1 MTYEAPS
8 DDAVMQEASGSDE
21 REWPCLLRATGG
33 NEDKKIKLSTV
44 VRPPLWIAWA
54 MLTPRPQV
62 QPADYT
68 SFTTSYGAVLKG
80 AMTSLRKKRK
90 QKRKPDA
97 VKKAGASGGAAGAG
111 RATFVPRLPKVVGPR
126 RGAGAAK
133 RDRAVKRRARE
144 LAKLVA
150 RKKRDRVV

>member
-1 MTYEAPS
+1 M
-8 DDAVMQEASGSDE
+8 
-21 REWPCLLRATGG
+21 TGG
-33 NEDKKIKLSTV
+33 NGPVSCERRAGAKTRRSSSRQSC
-44 VRPPLWIAWA
+44 VRPLRIAWT

-97 VKKAGASGGAAGAG
+97 VKKAGVSGGAAGAG

-133 RDRAVKRRARE
+133 RDRAVNRRARE